1 MTIAVGTDHA
11 GFDLAETIA
20 RTLVEQ
26 GHKVLRCGA
35 PSTDRF
41 DYPVASDEL
50 AEVVLSGKAEFGVL
64 VCGSGIGVSIRA
76 NRYSGIRA
84 ALCTSVEMA
93 ELSRAH
99 NYANVLC
106 LGARI
111 TPESLAIEIVDAFL
125 RGPEDRSERHAHRVE
140 LLDADLC

>member
-26 GHKVLRCGA
+26 GYKVLRCGA

-50 AEVVLSGKAEFGVL
+50 AEVVLSGKAELGVL

-93 ELSRAH
+93 ELARAH

-111 TPESLAIEIVDAFL
+111 TPESSAIEIVDAFL
-125 RGPEDRSERHAHRVE
+125 RGQEDRSERHAHRVE
-140 LLDADLC
+140 LLDAELC